1 MSLKYLSQT
10 QTCCFNY
17 YRATTIERNQKIKF
31 ILRTASE
38 SHKLNLLG
46 FPIDQTVKNLSITQ
60 RPGFSPRVE
69 NIPWRREWQSTPVFL
84 PGESHGQR
92 SLVGYS
98 LWGRTESD
106 TTEHQTLLL
115 VLVVIQRGDRC
126 FPESFIWPGSHCY
139 LREKQKCS
147 DVVDHSLP
155 RNTSSGMR
163 E

>member
-1 MSLKYLSQT
+1 MAIHSS
-10 QTCCFNY
+10 
-17 YRATTIERNQKIKF
+17 
-31 ILRTASE
+31 ILAWR
-38 SHKLNLLG
+38 
-46 FPIDQTVKNLSITQ
+46 
-60 RPGFSPRVE
+60 
-69 NIPWRREWQSTPVFL
+69 IPWTEESGGLQSV
-84 PGESHGQR
+84 GSHR
-92 SLVGYS
+92 VGH
-98 LWGRTESD
+98 D